1 MRSARGMRVTELA
14 RATGVTPSLISQIER
29 GQSRPSVAT
38 LFSLAEALGVAVDAL
53 FDRGAAARHYSQ
65 GFLASQGGSLG
76 AVSTDSDGSGSR
88 YVVRADG
95 REAIDIEGGVRWE
108 RLTPDTLPYAEFLEL
123 VYAPGAQSNA
133 NAYRHPGTE
142 MVLMLSGQIVIDV
155 GFESFELGPGD
166 SIQFPSSM
174 PHRYCNNTDE
184 TARAV
189 TVILHDYD
197 TSGSSSDTSL

>member
-1 MRSARGMRVTELA
+1 MRVTELA

-38 LFSLAEALGVAVDAL
+38 LFSIAEALGVAVDAL
-53 FDRGAAARHYSQ
+53 FDRSAAAQRDSQ
-65 GFLASQGGSLG
+65 GLVNHQEGLGSAS
-76 AVSTDSDGSGSR
+76 ASTVPSDSDGSGSR

-95 REAIDIEGGVRWE
+95 REALDIEGGVRWE
-108 RLTPDTLPYAEFLEL
+108 RLTPETLPYAEFLEL

-133 NAYRHPGTE
+133 NPYRHPGTE

-155 GFESFELGPGD
+155 GFESFELNAGD

-174 PHRYCNNTDE
+174 PHRYCNNTQE
-184 TARAV
+184 AAHAV

-197 TSGSSSDTSL
+197 TSGSGDDTSG